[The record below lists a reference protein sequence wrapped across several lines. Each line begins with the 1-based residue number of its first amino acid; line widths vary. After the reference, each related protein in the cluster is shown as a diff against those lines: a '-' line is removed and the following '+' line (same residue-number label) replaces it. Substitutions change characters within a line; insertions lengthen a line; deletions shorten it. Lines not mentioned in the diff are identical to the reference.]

1 MNILIATNH
10 LALYGGSE
18 IVCLEMAEYFKSRG
32 HRLTVFASVA
42 AAPMADIFGSR
53 LGVKIVTDP
62 REIAPFRYDLAYI
75 QHQVAGLF
83 DYRRDA
89 HSLEKTAFVFGKLG
103 RRSFMESGGW
113 RHDRVLADAYFANS
127 EETANSLR
135 GAGVQ
140 APITVFHNAA
150 PAAFFRP
157 SSATQGT
164 LRTITLI
171 SNHNDPELMGAID
184 RLALDHKVQ
193 RIGLRQGRQ
202 AMVTPV
208 VIHASDL
215 IVSIGKSAPYALA
228 GGVPVFVYD
237 HFGGPGYLTH
247 DNFDRAARFN
257 FSGRCCERRLDAAA
271 LAKEIVDGYARGRA
285 FIGELGAKGLARYRL
300 EPYLDAMLA
309 TVPSDNAARAAHLAA
324 DPMIAQERLL
334 ATYVQSQSME
344 AHDSRNR
351 PERRL
356 GRTIKYTLIAA
367 RRQGALIARK
377 GLRLFSGLAQS
388 FSA

>member
-18 IVCLEMAEYFKSRG
+18 IVCLEIAEYFKSRG

-53 LGVKIVTDP
+53 LGVKIVIDP
-62 REIAPFRYDLAYI
+62 REITPFRYDLAYI

-83 DYRRDA
+83 DYRLDA
-89 HSLEKTAFVFGKLG
+89 HSLEKTAFVFCKLG

-127 EETANSLR
+127 ELTANSLR
-135 GAGVQ
+135 GVGVQ

-157 SSATQGT
+157 ASATQGT

-202 AMVTPV
+202 AMVTPAI
-208 VIHASDL
+208 IHASDL

-237 HFGGPGYLTH
+237 HYGGPGYLTH

-257 FSGRCCERRLDAAA
+257 FSGRCCERRLDAATMA
-271 LAKEIVDGYARGRA
+271 REIVEGYASGRA
-285 FIGELGAKGLARYRL
+285 FIGDLSAERLARYRL

-309 TVPSDNAARAAHLAA
+309 IAPTSNAAKAALLAV

-334 ATYVQSQSME
+334 ATYVQNQSLE
-344 AHDSRNR
+344 EHFIRNR
-351 PERRL
+351 PEQQLR
-356 GRTIKYTLIAA
+356 RTIKRALILA
-367 RRQGALIARK
+367 RRQGLLITRK
-377 GLRLFSGLAQS
+377 ILRPFVRRAQS